1 MRKELDKII
10 KKYISEFEK
19 KHNLLFEFAVNND
32 LLNVLS
38 FGSVYY
44 FNTSDVIY
52 DVDNNLPN
60 GLIIE
65 WLENNL
71 ENEQF
76 INLESYS
83 KGLRHSNL

>member
-60 GLIIE
+60 GLIID

-83 KGLRHSNL
+83 KGLRHNNL

>member
-19 KHNLLFEFAVNND
+19 KHDLLFEFAVNDD
-32 LLNVLS
+32 LLDVLS
-38 FGSVYY
+38 FGYVYY
-44 FNTSDVIY
+44 YNTSDVVY
-52 DVDNNLPN
+52 DIDNNLPK
-60 GLIIE
+60 GQIIE
-65 WLENNL
+65 WLESNL

-76 INLESYS
+76 INLKSYS

>member
-38 FGSVYY
+38 FGYVYY
-44 FNTSDVIY
+44 CNTSDVVY
-52 DVDNNLPN
+52 DIDNNLPK
-60 GLIIE
+60 GQIIE
-65 WLENNL
+65 WLESNL

>member
-71 ENEQF
+71 ENKQF

-83 KGLRHSNL
+83 KGLRHNNL